1 MAAINGKF
9 KNNLTY
15 FRDNSHPGL
24 ISMTR
29 KDGSKLDISSPDS
42 RQEENECLD
51 SVVVE
56 AASRKETKT
65 LIWITA
71 KDKSNKH
78 SILLTFEFRL
88 RSSSPLCSENWKAR
102 KVCHQCL
109 IPLNIV
115 E

>member
-1 MAAINGKF
+1 MAATNGKF
-9 KNNLTY
+9 QNHLTY

-29 KDGSKLDISSPDS
+29 KDGSKLDNNSPDS

-88 RSSSPLCSENWKAR
+88 RPSSTLCSENWQAWKI
-102 KVCHQCL
+102 CY
-109 IPLNIV
+109 
-115 E
+115 